1 MITWPLELIR
11 LKNELHVTTP
21 WVHCL
26 LLQFRTATN
35 PDIFGSRSVTD
46 HNEPI
51 IFNSIEFTPY
61 PFKLGSVEHN
71 SASELK
77 RLTLS
82 TANID
87 RAVIAL
93 LEEFWTSVLDPL
105 WIVTIWV
112 VNTVNPALTP
122 INSNDK
128 FVILNARTDL
138 FNVSFECQWEGLSLK
153 KIVPS
158 RRYVRSGGFANIPR
172 RVR

>member
-1 MITWPLELIR
+1 
-11 LKNELHVTTP
+11 
-21 WVHCL
+21 
-26 LLQFRTATN
+26 
-35 PDIFGSRSVTD
+35 VTD

-51 IFNSIEFTPY
+51 TFNSIVFNPY

-71 SASELK
+71 SSSELR

-87 RAVIAL
+87 RQVIAL
-93 LEEFWTSVLDPL
+93 LEEFWTSILDPL
-105 WIVTIWV
+105 WKITLWV
-112 VNTVNPALTP
+112 VNTSNPALTP
-122 INSNDK
+122 VNSNDK

-153 KIVPS
+153 KTVPS